1 MKLSQLSLSWKI
13 ALPTLV
19 VFLLSAVIATVSL
32 SELHS
37 SMEKERLAS
46 LKHISSSAKAIAV
59 SYYEKEQK
67 GELTREKAQAG
78 AKAAISAIRFDGG
91 TGYVFVYDWDGTCVV
106 LPTNKSLEGKNL
118 IGLKDDNGIQIVA
131 GLIEQAKNGGG
142 ALDYIWPKPGE
153 DGLFAKSSWAE
164 GLPAWQWMIGTGV
177 YVDDLQTAFW
187 KQASFILILS
197 LVGLGL
203 AAATSFVIIR
213 SINRPI
219 AKLVTNMGELA
230 DGNSDIRIEGGDR
243 GDEVGDMARAMEV
256 FVSNENAR
264 KSMMIEQQARQDD
277 ALRRGESVQRL
288 CQDFDQTV
296 SSMLSTVTGSAQSL
310 QSASEAMNR
319 TAQTTSSQSVQVAA
333 ASEEASANVEAV
345 ASAAEELAASVAEV
359 ARQVE
364 TSNDIALKASDE
376 AASTNERVGRLAQS
390 AKQISEVISLIQA
403 IAEQTNLLALN
414 ATIEAARAGEAG
426 KGFAVVASEVK
437 ELASQTSRATEEIDK
452 QISQIQTDTND
463 AVSAIASIAETIQSL
478 SGISSQIATAV
489 DQQRLATQEIA
500 NNVTQASLGTQEVS
514 ANIVQVT
521 EAARNTGET
530 ATSVN
535 HSSEELKDQAAH
547 LRDQVNNFLSSVKRE
562 SAA

>member
-1 MKLSQLSLSWKI
+1 MKLSKLSLSWKI

-19 VFLLSAVIATVSL
+19 VFLLSAVIAAVSL
-32 SELHS
+32 NELHT

-46 LKHISSSAKAIAV
+46 LKHITNSAKSIAF

-67 GELTREKAQAG
+67 GELSREDAQIQ
-78 AKAAISAIRFDGG
+78 AKAALDAIRFDGG
-91 TGYVFVYDWDGTCVV
+91 TGYIFAYDWDGNCLV
-106 LPTNKSLEGKNL
+106 LPTKKSLVGENL
-118 IGLKDDNGIQIVA
+118 IDLKDENGVQIIA
-131 GLIEQAKNGGG
+131 GLIKKAKNGGG
-142 ALDYIWPKPGE
+142 ALNYIWPKPGME
-153 DGLFAKSSWAE
+153 GQFAKSSWAE
-164 GLPAWQWMIGTGV
+164 GLAGWQWMIGTGV
-177 YVDDLQTAFW
+177 YVDDLEQAFW
-187 KQASFILILS
+187 SQASVILILS
-197 LVGLGL
+197 VLGLGL
-203 AAATSFVIIR
+203 AAITAFVIIR

-219 AKLVTNMGELA
+219 AKLVDNMGELA
-230 DGNSDIRIEGGDR
+230 EGNSDIHIEGGDR

-256 FVSNENAR
+256 FVSNENSR
-264 KSMMIEQQARQDD
+264 KSMMIDQQAQQDE
-277 ALRRGESVQRL
+277 ALRRGAAVQRL
-288 CQDFDQTV
+288 CLDFDQTV

-310 QSASEAMNR
+310 QTASEAMSH

-359 ARQVE
+359 ARQVD
-364 TSNDIALKASDE
+364 TSNGIALKASDE
-376 AASTNERVGRLAQS
+376 ASSTNERVGRLAQS

-426 KGFAVVASEVK
+426 KGFAVVAAEVK

-463 AVSAIASIAETIQSL
+463 AVAAIAGISETIQSL
-478 SGISSQIATAV
+478 SGISSQIANAV
-489 DQQRLATQEIA
+489 DQQREATQEIA

-535 HSSEELKDQAAH
+535 HSSEELREQASH
-547 LRDQVNNFLSSVKRE
+547 LRDQVNGFLARVKQE

>member
-1 MKLSQLSLSWKI
+1 MKLSQFSLSWKI
-13 ALPTLV
+13 AFPTVV
-19 VFLLSAVIATVSL
+19 VFLLSVAIATVSL
-32 SELHS
+32 FELHS
-37 SMEKERLAS
+37 SMESERVAS
-46 LKHISSSAKAIAV
+46 LKHITNSAKAIAQN
-59 SYYEKEQK
+59 YYEKEQN
-67 GELTREKAQAG
+67 GELSREDAQAQ
-78 AKAAISAIRFDGG
+78 AKAAIDAIRFDGG
-91 TGYVFVYDWDGTCVV
+91 TGYIFVYDWEGNCLV
-106 LPTNKSLEGKNL
+106 LPTNKSLVGKNL
-118 IGLKDDNGIQIVA
+118 INLKDDNGVQIVA
-131 GLIEQAKNGGG
+131 GLINQAKNGGG
-142 ALDYIWPKPGE
+142 SLDYIWPKPGQ
-153 DGLFAKSSWAE
+153 DGFFAKSSWAE
-164 GLPAWQWMIGTGV
+164 GLAGWQWMIGTGV
-177 YVDDLQTAFW
+177 YVDDLETAFW
-187 KQASFILILS
+187 AQARFMLMLS
-197 LVGLGL
+197 LIGLGL
-203 AAATSFVIIR
+203 AGLVSFVIIR

-219 AKLVTNMGELA
+219 AKLIANMGDLA
-230 DGNSDIRIEGGDR
+230 EGNSDIRVEGSDR

-256 FVSNENAR
+256 FVSNETAR
-264 KSMMIEQQARQDD
+264 KAMMVDQQSRQDA
-277 ALRRGESVQRL
+277 ALRRGETVQRL

-296 SSMLSTVTGSAQSL
+296 SNMLSTVTGSAQNL
-310 QSASEAMNR
+310 QTASEAMNQ
-319 TAQTTSSQSVQVAA
+319 TAQTTSNQSVQVAA

-364 TSNDIALKASDE
+364 TSNGIASKASDE
-376 AASTNERVGRLAQS
+376 ASATNERVARLAQS

-452 QISQIQTDTND
+452 QISQIQSDTDD
-463 AVSAIASIAETIQSL
+463 AVSAIAGISETIQSL

-535 HSSEELKDQAAH
+535 HSSEELKDQAAR
-547 LRDQVNNFLSSVKRE
+547 LRDQVNDFLAQVKHE